1 MVIFHFF
8 PKNNRLITN
17 PKARPRM
24 EYDWDHESKD
34 LGTAGRHQAFMLPML
49 LLIPETSPEG
59 KGLG

>member
-1 MVIFHFF
+1 
-8 PKNNRLITN
+8 
-17 PKARPRM
+17 M